1 MKFGWFLVFLSLVL
15 FVINN
20 KMPRGKALCNEIRQ
34 LIIDHKASGYSLNKI
49 AQMLGLSKSTV
60 QSIISHHN
68 KTNNVEPCVLKGSKP
83 IVTERDCRALVSI
96 VKKNR
101 RKPSKEVRVLWN
113 EMIGKDLSLAT
124 TVRYIHR
131 SGYGFYKVKM
141 QDNLHLTVNNK

>member
-101 RKPSKEVRVLWN
+101 QKRSECCGTKLLAKIYRWRPLSDIFIEVV
-113 EMIGKDLSLAT
+113 
-124 TVRYIHR
+124 TVFIR
-131 SGYGFYKVKM
+131 
-141 QDNLHLTVNNK
+141 